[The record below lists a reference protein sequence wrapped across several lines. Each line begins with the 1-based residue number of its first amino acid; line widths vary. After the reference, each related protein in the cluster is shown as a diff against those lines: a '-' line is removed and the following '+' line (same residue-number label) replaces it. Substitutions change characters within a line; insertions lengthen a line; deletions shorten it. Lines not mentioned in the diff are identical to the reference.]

1 MMGDLAFLAQL
12 PRDLPGPLAVF
23 SLVSAFVFGSLW
35 GSFLNVVIARVPL
48 RQSVVSPRS
57 RCPSCGTQI
66 AARDNVPILSW
77 VLLRAKCR
85 HCGARISPRYPFV
98 EFLGGLAGAAVVARF
113 GWSLGALELFVF
125 TLTLVAISFID
136 LDWFIVPGETFV
148 ALLVSGLGLGAA
160 RAWLVG
166 PDVVGGL
173 SWTAYGDRVIGGVGA
188 GLMLGAII
196 VVSTAFIRRFF
207 PQRLPAGED
216 AMGWGDPQILIGIGV
231 HVGWQLVPLVL
242 FVASFV
248 GAVVGL
254 AAKFSGRL
262 KNRAPIELPGEEPWT
277 PPDDAVPFGPFLAVG
292 GLVAAFFGD
301 ALLQQLLPILG
312 LGPDGAL
319 LPGLFGS
326 PP

>member
-1 MMGDLAFLAQL
+1 MLDALTIFSTPPREL
-12 PRDLPGPLAVF
+12 PWQLAVF
-23 SLVSAFVFGSLW
+23 SLCAAFVFGALW

-48 RQSVVSPRS
+48 RQSVVTPRS

-66 AARDNVPILSW
+66 GALDNVPMLSW
-77 VLLRAKCR
+77 LVLRAKCR
-85 HCGARISPRYPFV
+85 HCGARISARYPFV
-98 EFLGGLAGAAVVARF
+98 EFLGALAGAAVVARF
-113 GWSLGALELFVF
+113 GWSLAALELFVF

-136 LDWFIVPGETFV
+136 LDWFIVPGELFV
-148 ALLVSGLGLGAA
+148 ALLVSGLGLGAL

-166 PDVVGGL
+166 GDVTGGL
-173 SWTAYGDRVIGGVGA
+173 SWSAVGDRLIGGVGA

-207 PQRLPAGED
+207 PSRLPEGES
-216 AMGWGDPQILIGIGV
+216 AMGWGDPQILVGIGA

-248 GAVVGL
+248 GAIVGI
-254 AAKFSGRL
+254 AAKLSGKL

-301 ALLQQLLPILG
+301 ALLERLLPLFG
-312 LGPDGAL
+312 LGAVGAL
-319 LPGLFGS
+319 ASAVGL
-326 PP
+326 